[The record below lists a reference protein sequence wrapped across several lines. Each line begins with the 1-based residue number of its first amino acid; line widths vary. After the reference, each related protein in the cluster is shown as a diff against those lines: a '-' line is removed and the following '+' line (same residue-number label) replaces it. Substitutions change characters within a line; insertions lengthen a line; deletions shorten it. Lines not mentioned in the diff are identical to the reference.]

1 MLQDGHEVGEGGGV
15 VQLLAQHLEHGGG
28 ALGVHVHRVEPNR
41 LINQLTDINL
51 IINHLNHIK
60 RAVLPD
66 GKI

>member
-41 LINQLTDINL
+41 LINQLIGINL
-51 IINHLNHIK
+51 IINYLNHVK

-66 GKI
+66 GKF